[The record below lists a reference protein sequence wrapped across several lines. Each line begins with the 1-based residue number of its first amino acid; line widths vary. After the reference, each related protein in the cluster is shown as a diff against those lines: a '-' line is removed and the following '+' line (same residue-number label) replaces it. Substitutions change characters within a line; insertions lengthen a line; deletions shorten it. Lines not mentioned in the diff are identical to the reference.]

1 MANMVM
7 MAGRRKLPEEIVYI
21 RLSVNEILRLIGIVN
36 AEMSEVKMAFH
47 IAWSRWRRK
56 HQAIARWY
64 RMQRRMKV

>member
-47 IAWSRWRRK
+47 IAWSRW
-56 HQAIARWY
+56 
-64 RMQRRMKV
+64 